1 MFESYPHN
9 QHALLIILNLILN
22 NNGCVRD
29 DTKIRKGKVMKI
41 YCSRTELNK
50 ALNNVSH
57 SVPVRTTS
65 NILEG
70 ILVNVEEG
78 KMKLTATDTN
88 MTTETVI
95 NVNCDGICEF
105 VVPAKLFSAIISK
118 LPEDDMMVDYDNE
131 KSKINIKSGGS
142 NSEIICFRGDEYPKI
157 FLNEGENVIYLD
169 KEDVK
174 KLIKK
179 TAFSASTDEFNRI
192 ITGVLLEI
200 KDGSMKM
207 VGVDPY
213 RIAAYKIPVE
223 NKENIS
229 VIIPAKLI
237 IEVSKFIDD
246 DGDSKMSFEVIDN
259 KVVLKFD
266 NNKVIINTY
275 SGKFIDYERIL
286 NKEGNIN
293 VRVKRDDLLKSTERA
308 SLLAS
313 VQNNNLIRFNLGK
326 DMIYITSLNEEGNI
340 EEKVEIIN
348 DGEDLNIG
356 INSRYLKDALSVI
369 EDEEINI
376 NFKDSISPA
385 IIKPLKGDK
394 YTYLILPIR
403 MN

>member
-1 MFESYPHN
+1 
-9 QHALLIILNLILN
+9 
-22 NNGCVRD
+22 
-29 DTKIRKGKVMKI
+29 MKI
-41 YCSRTELNK
+41 YLSRTELNK
-50 ALNNVSH
+50 ALSNVSH

-70 ILVNVEEG
+70 ILVEVSEG
-78 KMKLTATDTN
+78 IMKMTATETN
-88 MTTETVI
+88 ITIESSIAVQCT
-95 NVNCDGICEF
+95 DKCEF
-105 VVPAKLFSAIISK
+105 VVPAKLFTAIINK
-118 LPEDDMMVDYDNE
+118 LPEEDVMIDYDPDAV
-131 KSKINIKSGGS
+131 KINIRSGGS
-142 NSEIICFRGDEYPKI
+142 NSEIICFRSDEFPKI
-157 FLNEGENVIYLD
+157 KLNEGERVIYLSKD
-169 KEDVK
+169 DVK
-174 KLIKK
+174 KTIRK
-179 TAFSASTDEFNRI
+179 TAFSASTDDFNGI
-192 ITGVLLEI
+192 LTGVLLEI
-200 KDGSMKM
+200 KNGKMKM

-213 RIAAYKIPVE
+213 RIATYKIDVE
-223 NKENIS
+223 NSENIS

-237 IEVSKFIDD
+237 IEVAKFISD
-246 DGDSKMSFEVIDN
+246 DGDSKMSFEIVDN
-259 KVVLKFD
+259 KVILKFD

-293 VRVKRDDLLKSTERA
+293 VRVKKNDLLKSTERA

-313 VQNNNLIRFNLGK
+313 VQNNNLIRFNIGK

>member
-1 MFESYPHN
+1 
-9 QHALLIILNLILN
+9 
-22 NNGCVRD
+22 
-29 DTKIRKGKVMKI
+29 MKI
-41 YCSRTELNK
+41 YCNRTELNK

-70 ILVNVEEG
+70 ILINADSDR
-78 KMKLTATDTN
+78 MILTSTDTN

-95 NVNCDGICEF
+95 KAQAEGTCEF
-105 VVPAKLFSAIISK
+105 VAPAKLFSAIISK
-118 LPEDDMMVDYDNE
+118 LPEEDMMIDYDNG

-142 NSEIICFRGDEYPKI
+142 SSEIICFSGDEYPKI
-157 FLNEGENVIYLD
+157 RLDEGENVIYLD

-213 RIAAYKIPVE
+213 RIATYKIDID
-223 NKENIS
+223 NSSNIS

-246 DGDSKMSFEVIDN
+246 EGDPKMSFEIIDN
-259 KVVLKFD
+259 KVVLKFN

-275 SGKFIDYERIL
+275 SGKFIDYERIIR
-286 NKEGNIN
+286 KEGNIN
-293 VRVKRDDLLKSTERA
+293 IRVKKDDLLRSTERA

-313 VQNNNLIRFNLGK
+313 VQNNNLIRFNIGK

-356 INSRYLKDALSVI
+356 INSRYMKDALSVI
-369 EDEEINI
+369 EDEEIMI
-376 NFKDSISPA
+376 NFKDSVSPA

>member
-1 MFESYPHN
+1 
-9 QHALLIILNLILN
+9 
-22 NNGCVRD
+22 
-29 DTKIRKGKVMKI
+29 MKI
-41 YCSRTELNK
+41 YCNRSELNK

-70 ILVNVEEG
+70 ILVQVEDK
-78 KMKLTATDTN
+78 KMKITSTDTN
-88 MTTETVI
+88 MTTEVFI
-95 NVNCDGICEF
+95 NVDSEAACEF
-105 VVPAKLFSAIISK
+105 VVPFKLFSAIISK
-118 LPEDDMMVDYDNE
+118 LPEDEMMIDYFEE
-131 KSKINIKSGGS
+131 KSKINIKCAGS
-142 NSEIICFRGDEYPKI
+142 SSEIICFKGEEYPKI
-157 FLNEGENVIYLD
+157 KLQEGEHVIYLS
-169 KEDVK
+169 KEDIK
-174 KLIKK
+174 KIIKK

-213 RIAAYKIPVE
+213 RIATYKIEIE
-223 NKENIS
+223 NNDNVS

-237 IEVSKFIDD
+237 MEVAKFIDD
-246 DGDSKMSFEVIDN
+246 DGEDKMSFEIVDN
-259 KVVLKFD
+259 KVIMKFD

-275 SGKFIDYERIL
+275 SGKFIDYQRIL
-286 NKEGNIN
+286 DKEGNIN
-293 VRVKRDDLLKSTERA
+293 IRVKRDDLLRSTERA

-313 VQNNNLIRFNLGK
+313 IQNNNLIRFNIGK
-326 DMIYITSLNEEGNI
+326 DMIFITSLNEEGNI

-356 INSRYLKDALSVI
+356 INSRYLKDARSVI

-376 NFKDSISPA
+376 NFKDSVSPV

>member
-1 MFESYPHN
+1 
-9 QHALLIILNLILN
+9 
-22 NNGCVRD
+22 
-29 DTKIRKGKVMKI
+29 MKI
-41 YCSRTELNK
+41 YCNRTELNK

-65 NILEG
+65 SILEG
-70 ILVNVEEG
+70 ILVNVEQG
-78 KMKLTATDTN
+78 KMFLTATDTN

-95 NVNCDGICEF
+95 NVNSEGICEF

-118 LPEDDMMVDYDNE
+118 LPEDEMMIDYDSN
-131 KSKINIKSGGS
+131 KSKINIKCAGS
-142 NSEIICFRGDEYPKI
+142 SSEIICFRGDEYPKLFI
-157 FLNEGENVIYLD
+157 DEGEREIFLD

-200 KDGSMKM
+200 KDGYMKM

-213 RIAAYKIPVE
+213 RIATYKIDVE
-223 NKENIS
+223 NNENIS

-237 IEVSKFIDD
+237 IEVAKFIDD
-246 DGDSKMSFEVIDN
+246 DGDSKMSLEIVDN
-259 KVVLKFD
+259 KVILKFN

-313 VQNNNLIRFNLGK
+313 VQNNNLIRFNIGK

-376 NFKDSISPA
+376 NFKDSVSPV

>member
-1 MFESYPHN
+1 
-9 QHALLIILNLILN
+9 
-22 NNGCVRD
+22 
-29 DTKIRKGKVMKI
+29 MKI
-41 YCSRTELNK
+41 YCNRTELNK

-70 ILVNVEEG
+70 ILVQVEDDH
-78 KMKLTATDTN
+78 MKITSTDTN
-88 MTTETVI
+88 MTTEVTIKVESEG
-95 NVNCDGICEF
+95 NCEF
-105 VVPAKLFSAIISK
+105 VVPFKLFSAIISK
-118 LPEDDMMVDYDNE
+118 LPEDEMMIDHNDE
-131 KSKINIKSGGS
+131 RSKISIKCAGS
-142 NSEIICFRGDEYPKI
+142 NSEIICFKGDEYPKVR
-157 FLNEGENVIYLD
+157 LEEGINVIYLS
-169 KEDVK
+169 KEDIK

-213 RIAAYKIPVE
+213 RIATYKIDIY
-223 NKENIS
+223 NKEDIR

-237 IEVSKFIDD
+237 MEVAKFIED
-246 DGDSKMSFEVIDN
+246 DGEDKMSFEISDN
-259 KVVLKFD
+259 KVILKFD

-293 VRVKRDDLLKSTERA
+293 IRVKRDELLKSSERA

-313 VQNNNLIRFNLGK
+313 VQNNNLIRFNIQK
-326 DMIYITSLNEEGNI
+326 DVIYITSLNEEGNI

-356 INSRYLKDALSVI
+356 INSKYLKDALSVI
-369 EDEEINI
+369 EDEEISI
-376 NFKDSISPA
+376 NFKDSVSPA

>member
-1 MFESYPHN
+1 
-9 QHALLIILNLILN
+9 
-22 NNGCVRD
+22 
-29 DTKIRKGKVMKI
+29 MKI
-41 YCSRTELNK
+41 YCNRTELNK

-70 ILVNVEEG
+70 ILISVEDNR
-78 KMKLTATDTN
+78 MKLTSTDTN

-95 NVNCDGICEF
+95 SADSEGACEF
-105 VVPAKLFSAIISK
+105 VVPAKLFSAIIAK
-118 LPEDDMMVDYDNE
+118 LPEEDMYIDYDAE
-131 KSKINIKSGGS
+131 KNKINIKCAGS
-142 NSEIICFRGDEYPKI
+142 HSEIICFRGDEYPKI
-157 FLNEGENVIYLD
+157 RLNEGNNVIYVS
-169 KEDVK
+169 KEDIK

-200 KDGSMKM
+200 KEGSMKM

-213 RIAAYKIPVE
+213 RIATYRIDVE
-223 NKENIS
+223 NKEDLS
-229 VIIPAKLI
+229 VIIPARLI
-237 IEVSKFIDD
+237 MEVAKFIDD
-246 DGDSKMSFEVIDN
+246 DGEDRMILEITDN
-259 KVVLKFD
+259 KVILKFD
-266 NNKVIINTY
+266 NNKVIINTFT
-275 SGKFIDYERIL
+275 GKFIDYERII

-293 VRVKRDDLLKSTERA
+293 IRVKRDELLRSTERA

-313 VQNNNLIRFNLGK
+313 VQNNNLIRFSIQK
-326 DMIYITSLNEEGNI
+326 DVIFINSLNEEGNI

-356 INSRYLKDALSVI
+356 INSKYLKDALSVI
-369 EDEEINI
+369 DDEEISI
-376 NFKDSISPA
+376 NFRDSVSPA

>member
-1 MFESYPHN
+1 MKQIKEE
-9 QHALLIILNLILN
+9 
-22 NNGCVRD
+22 V
-29 DTKIRKGKVMKI
+29 KKMKI
-41 YCSRTELNK
+41 YCNRTDLNK

-70 ILVNVEEG
+70 ILVNVDKN
-78 KMKLTATDTN
+78 KMKLTSTDTN
-88 MTTETVI
+88 MTTETTISVE
-95 NVNCDGICEF
+95 CDGSCEF

-118 LPEDDMMVDYDNE
+118 LPEEDMYIDHDGE
-131 KSKINIKSGGS
+131 KSKINIKCAGS
-142 NSEIICFRGDEYPKI
+142 HSEIICFRGDEYPKI
-157 FLNEGENVIYLD
+157 KLNEGERVIYMS
-169 KEDVK
+169 KEDLK

-200 KDGSMKM
+200 KEGSMKM

-213 RIAAYKIPVE
+213 RIATYKIDVD
-223 NKENIS
+223 NKENLS
-229 VIIPAKLI
+229 VIIPARLI
-237 IEVSKFIDD
+237 MEVAKFIDD
-246 DGDSKMSFEVIDN
+246 DGDDRMSFEIVDN

-266 NNKVIINTY
+266 NNKVIINTF

-293 VRVKRDDLLKSTERA
+293 IRVKRDDLLRSTERA

-313 VQNNNLIRFNLGK
+313 VQNNNLIRFNIKK
-326 DMIYITSLNEEGNI
+326 DVIYINSLNEEGNI

-348 DGEDLNIG
+348 EGEDLNIG
-356 INSRYLKDALSVI
+356 INSKYLKDALSVI

-376 NFKDSISPA
+376 NFKDSVSPA

>member
-1 MFESYPHN
+1 
-9 QHALLIILNLILN
+9 
-22 NNGCVRD
+22 
-29 DTKIRKGKVMKI
+29 MKI
-41 YCSRTELNK
+41 YCNRTELNK

-70 ILVNVEEG
+70 ILINIEDN
-78 KMKLTATDTN
+78 KMKLTSTDTN

-95 NVNCDGICEF
+95 NVNSEGACEF
-105 VVPAKLFSAIISK
+105 VVPAKLFSAIIAK
-118 LPEDDMMVDYDNE
+118 LPEDDMMIDFDAE
-131 KSKINIKSGGS
+131 KSKINIKCAGS

-157 FLNEGENVIYLD
+157 KLAEGQNQIYLS
-169 KEDVK
+169 KEDIK

-213 RIAAYKIPVE
+213 RIATYKIDVDNNE
-223 NKENIS
+223 DVS
-229 VIIPAKLI
+229 VIIPARLI
-237 IEVSKFIDD
+237 MEVAKFIDD
-246 DGDSKMSFEVIDN
+246 DGEDKMSFEIVDN
-259 KVVLKFD
+259 KVILKFD

-293 VRVKRDDLLKSTERA
+293 VRVKRDDLLRSTERA

-313 VQNNNLIRFNLGK
+313 VQNNNLIRFNIQK
-326 DMIYITSLNEEGNI
+326 DVIYIHSLNEEGNI
-340 EEKVEIIN
+340 EEKIEIIN
-348 DGEDLNIG
+348 DGEDISIG

-369 EDEEINI
+369 EDEEIMI
-376 NFKDSISPA
+376 NFKDSVSPA

>member
-1 MFESYPHN
+1 
-9 QHALLIILNLILN
+9 
-22 NNGCVRD
+22 
-29 DTKIRKGKVMKI
+29 MKI
-41 YCSRTELNK
+41 YCSRTDLNK

-70 ILVNVEEG
+70 ILVNAEADR
-78 KMKLTATDTN
+78 MKLTSTDTN

-95 NVNCDGICEF
+95 KADSEGICEF

-118 LPEDDMMVDYDNE
+118 LPEEEMMIDFNDE
-131 KSKINIKSGGS
+131 KSKINIKCAGS
-142 NSEIICFRGDEYPKI
+142 NSEIICFKGDEYPKI
-157 FLNEGENVIYLD
+157 RLNEGEKEIYLD

-200 KDGSMKM
+200 KDGYMKM

-213 RIAAYKIPVE
+213 RIATYKIEVE
-223 NKENIS
+223 NKDNIS

-237 IEVSKFIDD
+237 IEVAKFIDD
-246 DGDSKMSFEVIDN
+246 EGDSKMSFEIVDNKAVLKFNNN
-259 KVVLKFD
+259 KVVL
-266 NNKVIINTY
+266 NTY

-293 VRVKRDDLLKSTERA
+293 IRVKRDDLLKSTERA

-313 VQNNNLIRFNLGK
+313 VQNNNLIRFNIGK

-348 DGEDLNIG
+348 DGEELNIG

-369 EDEEINI
+369 DDEEICI
-376 NFKDSISPA
+376 NFKDSVSPA

-394 YTYLILPIR
+394 YSYLILPIR

>member
-1 MFESYPHN
+1 
-9 QHALLIILNLILN
+9 
-22 NNGCVRD
+22 
-29 DTKIRKGKVMKI
+29 MKI
-41 YCSRTELNK
+41 ICSRTELNK

-70 ILVNVEEG
+70 ILINAEDN
-78 KMKLTATDTN
+78 KMKLTSTDTN

-95 NVNCDGICEF
+95 NVNAEGACEF

-118 LPEDDMMVDYDNE
+118 LPEDDMMIDYDAE
-131 KSKINIKSGGS
+131 KSKINIKCAGS

-157 FLNEGENVIYLD
+157 KLNEGENVIYLS
-169 KEDVK
+169 KEDIK

-213 RIAAYKIPVE
+213 RIATYKIEVD
-223 NKENIS
+223 NNADVS
-229 VIIPAKLI
+229 VIISAKLI
-237 IEVSKFIDD
+237 IEVAKFIDD
-246 DGDSKMSFEVIDN
+246 DGEDKMSFEIVDN
-259 KVVLKFD
+259 KVILKFD
-266 NNKVIINTY
+266 NNKVILNTY

-293 VRVKRDDLLKSTERA
+293 VRVKRNDLLRSTERA

-313 VQNNNLIRFNLGK
+313 VQNNNLIRFNIQK
-326 DMIYITSLNEEGNI
+326 DVIYINSLNEEGNI

-369 EDEEINI
+369 DDEEVMI
-376 NFKDSISPA
+376 NFKDSVSPA

>member
-1 MFESYPHN
+1 
-9 QHALLIILNLILN
+9 
-22 NNGCVRD
+22 
-29 DTKIRKGKVMKI
+29 MKI
-41 YCSRTELNK
+41 ICKRTDLNK

-70 ILVNVEEG
+70 ILVNVEEN
-78 KMKLTATDTN
+78 KMKLTSTDTN

-95 NVNCDGICEF
+95 NVDSQGVCEF

-118 LPEDDMMVDYDNE
+118 LPEDEMMIVFNE
-131 KSKINIKSGGS
+131 ESSKINIKCAGS
-142 NSEIICFRGDEYPKI
+142 SSEIICFRGDEYPKI
-157 FLNEGENVIYLD
+157 KLNEGEHVIYMS
-169 KEDVK
+169 KEDIK

-213 RIAAYKIPVE
+213 RIATYKIDVDNNE
-223 NKENIS
+223 DVS

-237 IEVSKFIDD
+237 MEVAKFIED
-246 DGDSKMSFEVIDN
+246 DGEDKMSFEITDN
-259 KVVLKFD
+259 KVILRFD
-266 NNKVIINTY
+266 NNKVIINTF

-286 NKEGNIN
+286 NKEGDIN
-293 VRVKRDDLLKSTERA
+293 VRVKRDDLLRSTERA

-313 VQNNNLIRFNLGK
+313 VQNNNLIRFNIQS

-348 DGEDLNIG
+348 DGENLNIG

-369 EDEEINI
+369 EDEEIMI
-376 NFKDSISPA
+376 NFKDSVSPA
-385 IIKPLKGDK
+385 IMKPLKGDK
-394 YTYLILPIR
+394 YKYLILPIR

>member
-1 MFESYPHN
+1 
-9 QHALLIILNLILN
+9 
-22 NNGCVRD
+22 
-29 DTKIRKGKVMKI
+29 MKI
-41 YCSRTELNK
+41 YCNRTELNK

-70 ILVNVEEG
+70 ILVQVEDN
-78 KMKLTATDTN
+78 KMSITSTDTN
-88 MTTETVI
+88 MTTEVFI
-95 NVNCDGICEF
+95 NAEAEGSCEF
-105 VVPAKLFSAIISK
+105 VVPFKLFSAIISK
-118 LPEDDMMVDYDNE
+118 LPEDEMMIDHIEE
-131 KSKINIKSGGS
+131 KSKINIKCAVSS
-142 NSEIICFRGDEYPKI
+142 SEIICFKGDEYPRI
-157 FLNEGENVIYLD
+157 LLNEGENEILLS

-174 KLIKK
+174 KIIKK

-213 RIAAYKIPVE
+213 RIATYKIDVD
-223 NKENIS
+223 NNVNVS
-229 VIIPAKLI
+229 VIIPARLI
-237 IEVSKFIDD
+237 MEVAKFIED
-246 DGDSKMSFEVIDN
+246 DGEDKMSFEIVDN
-259 KVVLKFD
+259 KVIMKFD
-266 NNKVIINTY
+266 NNKVVINTY

-293 VRVKRDDLLKSTERA
+293 VRVKRTDLLRSTERA

-313 VQNNNLIRFNLGK
+313 VQNNNLIRFNIQK

-356 INSRYLKDALSVI
+356 INSKYLKDALSVI
-369 EDEEINI
+369 DDEEISI
-376 NFKDSISPA
+376 NFKDSVSPA

>member
-1 MFESYPHN
+1 
-9 QHALLIILNLILN
+9 
-22 NNGCVRD
+22 
-29 DTKIRKGKVMKI
+29 MKI

-70 ILVNVEEG
+70 ILVNVVSG
-78 KMKLTATDTN
+78 KMKLTSTDTN

-95 NVNCDGICEF
+95 SADCEGTCEF
-105 VVPAKLFSAIISK
+105 VAPAKLFSAIISK
-118 LPEDDMMVDYDNE
+118 LPEDEMMIDFDQD
-131 KSKINIKSGGS
+131 KSKINIKCAGS

-157 FLNEGENVIYLD
+157 RLDEGENVIFLD

-200 KDGSMKM
+200 KDGYMKM

-213 RIAAYKIPVE
+213 RIAAYKVE
-223 NKENIS
+223 IENRNNIS

-237 IEVSKFIDD
+237 TEVAKFIDD
-246 DGDSKMSFEVIDN
+246 DGDSKMSFEIVDN
-259 KVVLKFD
+259 KVILKFD

-293 VRVKRDDLLKSTERA
+293 IRVKKDDLLKSTERA

-313 VQNNNLIRFNLGK
+313 VQNNNLIRFNIGK
-326 DMIYITSLNEEGNI
+326 EMIYITSLNEEGNI

-369 EDEEINI
+369 EDEEISI
-376 NFKDSISPA
+376 NFKDSVSPA

-394 YTYLILPIR
+394 YKYLILPIR